1 MGEDVSALKLV
12 KSIEE
17 NTKHYVEILSRAID
31 DCMPAPTSEVTYVS
45 SLASEARKKYQVP
58 ILTIPQ
64 LQGRRLGRLDGT
76 KASPKPGDC

>member
-31 DCMPAPTSEVTYVS
+31 DCMPAPTSEVTYVFYS
-45 SLASEARKKYQVP
+45 ASEARE
-58 ILTIPQ
+58 IPG
-64 LQGRRLGRLDGT
+64 LHADHT
-76 KASPKPGDC
+76 TASKTTSWMS

>member
-45 SLASEARKKYQVP
+45 YLTAEAREIPSLRIDP
-58 ILTIPQ
+58 IT
-64 LQGRRLGRLDGT
+64 
-76 KASPKPGDC
+76 ASRTTSWMF

>member
-31 DCMPAPTSEVTYVS
+31 DCMPTPTSEVTYVFH
-45 SLASEARKKYQVP
+45 LALEARKIQCVRIDP
-58 ILTIPQ
+58 T
-64 LQGRRLGRLDGT
+64 T
-76 KASPKPGDC
+76 ASRTTSWMF